1 MKSKWLK
8 KAMAA
13 FLAVLM
19 TVCALPVAAF
29 VPETVET
36 GEEFDGAENALPYYY
51 VSDGNLYVQIENET
65 QQIYPEYSFE
75 YIYSGY
81 EYVFAHG
88 KNENGEI
95 YDIVLGFMDCVD
107 FDSKAENANLY
118 TVTGSANET
127 AIYNYAVNTMGLNTA
142 AACGILANIQKES
155 GFNPH
160 ALGDS
165 GTSYGICQWHN
176 SRWDRLKA
184 YCTSNNLDSTT
195 IVGQLRYLEYEL
207 KNFYSSVWNRLKSV
221 ENTAEGAYDAAAYWC
236 AVFEVPA
243 GYGYWSNGEIHYGE
257 TSIARGNL
265 AKSTYWNEYSSAG
278 DSGTNAS
285 LTATNA
291 QQQVVD
297 YALSKVGTSFANGYC
312 QAFVSYTYAN
322 AGVGCGQVFYCCA
335 TKAWQTCG
343 KGYSI
348 SDIPLGATVYFSDEN
363 AGSSRVYDDVCKQ
376 YCGHVGI
383 YVGNGYV
390 VHGWGGKVVKTT
402 LNYITQCGY
411 PYRGWGWHAN
421 FALADIKDV
430 NFDTITTNTYR
441 LVNNGSYLTTT
452 ADNNTTVLTAQAKS
466 GTSNQ
471 QFYISPNSRFS
482 QSYVIKSQAYS
493 SGRVVNVFTTGVSA
507 NGDNVSLYTSTTDAS
522 QSWRFEAKS
531 GGYLIHPVDNT
542 SLALTNSNGT
552 VKVMTSSGASNQIW
566 TLASAVDTY
575 TVSYNANGG
584 TGAPGNQTKT
594 HGQSLTLSSVKPTKD
609 GYTFQGWSTS
619 STGSVQYYPG
629 STYTGNANLTLY
641 AVWSA
646 KTYTITYNA
655 NGGTGAPSSQT
666 KYYNQGLTLSYTKPT
681 RPGYAFQGWSTS
693 STGSVQYNSGSTF
706 TGNYDQT
713 LYAVWKTATY
723 TVYFNANGGTVSRSS
738 QAVTYGD
745 AYGSLPTP
753 TRDGYAFDGWYTSDN
768 YRVSAYT
775 TFKETS
781 DQTLYAHWKTRVS
794 VADTVYV
801 DKQLTLNIGESD
813 TAHEW
818 IYYTQNV
825 TFSFVSEDPNIA
837 SVSSDGVI
845 TGVSTGNT
853 NVNISVRSSYDGR
866 VQTESCYVT
875 VTNQRVA
882 YTIFY
887 DANGGENAPASQTKF
902 HGEALTLS
910 TVKPTR
916 SGYEFKGWSTTLNGS
931 VQYNPG
937 SAYSGNANL
946 TLYAVWKS
954 AHTHN
959 YQRFPETMHP
969 HKVYYICSCGASYY
983 AVENGQYV
991 TEKLSTCSSCYPVTG
1006 VSLNKTS
1013 ETCEP
1018 ETVFVLTAT
1027 VTPSNAAN
1035 KSVTWSS
1042 SNNSV
1047 ATVSSGY
1054 VRTVGEGTAVITA
1067 TTNDGS
1073 KTASCT
1079 VTVTTQKTKINF
1091 NPTGGTGAP
1100 EPQFKIIGTAIKLSE
1115 TVPTKPNC
1123 EFLGWSLYDKID
1135 YQPGDNFTFDWWTE
1149 EAYLYAIWKHKDVGD
1164 IVWTPGS
1171 LNCNNWLPEN
1181 MESYGIQDSVFVGE
1195 VWDSS
1200 KVDPILCN
1208 NFDRFYADNYR
1219 YVVVEAEIRCDALDQ
1234 NDCMAI
1240 YFSKGDTYDIDETT
1254 SVKYI
1259 HGGTTGGNYKTFV
1272 FDMAQNPNWNGL
1284 ITILRI
1290 DPFEENT
1297 GMFKI
1302 KSVKLTN
1309 KVNYTVSYN
1318 ANGGT
1323 GAPASQ
1329 TKVHGDALTLST
1341 VKPTR
1346 SGYEFK
1352 GWATSSNGN
1361 VEYSA
1366 GAAYAENANVT
1377 LYAVWAVIP
1386 VTSVTLNQT
1395 TVSLQKGETL
1405 TLTATVAPSDAAN
1418 KSVTWSSGNTSVATV
1433 STSGVVTAV
1442 GEGTAVITVT
1452 TADGGKTATCTVA
1465 VAHTHNYTGTYYE
1478 TAHPHKAYSKCS
1490 CGEINYTG
1498 ATQKVASCASCYP
1511 VTGVTLDKTTATL
1524 KKGETLTLSVTVSP
1538 SDAAN
1543 KAFTV
1548 TSSNPSVMSAK
1559 YRIGICVGDL
1569 FDGSTCTA
1577 SHCEFTALSAG
1588 STTLTFTTEDGQ
1600 KTASCKVTVTEPV
1613 VNAKAKFTLSETSG
1627 RPGDTVKITLS
1638 LKTEETV
1645 NSIAISGITYDKSIM
1660 TFTGFSD
1667 YEHIEDL
1674 TILPPTFDEEKMAIV
1689 IGLKNAAAFDGDICT
1704 LNFKINENALEG
1716 VTNIDASSVVKLKSV
1731 EIPSAVASGK
1741 VNVRLQTLGDI
1752 DGNDTVDIDDAVLLF
1767 QYSMLPEL
1775 YPISYAGNLDF
1786 NKDGTVDIDDAV
1798 RLFQYSMLPDL
1809 YPLE

>member
-1 MKSKWLK
+1 MKSRWLK

-29 VPETVET
+29 VPEMVET

-95 YDIVLGFMDCVD
+95 YDIVLGFMDSVD

-118 TVTGSANET
+118 TVTGSANE
-127 AIYNYAVNTMGLNTA
+127 AAVYNYAVNTMGLNTA

-195 IVGQLRYLEYEL
+195 IEGQLRYLEYEL

-221 ENTAEGAYDAAAYWC
+221 KNTAEGAYDAAAYWC

-452 ADNNTTVLTAQAKS
+452 ADNNTTVLTVKAKS

-542 SLALTNSNGT
+542 GLALTNSNGT
-552 VKVMTSSGASNQIW
+552 VEVMTSSGASNQIW

-619 STGSVQYYPG
+619 STGSVQY
-629 STYTGNANLTLY
+629 
-641 AVWSA
+641 
-646 KTYTITYNA
+646 
-655 NGGTGAPSSQT
+655 
-666 KYYNQGLTLSYTKPT
+666 
-681 RPGYAFQGWSTS
+681 
-693 STGSVQYNSGSTF
+693 
-706 TGNYDQT
+706 
-713 LYAVWKTATY
+713 
-723 TVYFNANGGTVSRSS
+723 
-738 QAVTYGD
+738 
-745 AYGSLPTP
+745 
-753 TRDGYAFDGWYTSDN
+753 
-768 YRVSAYT
+768 
-775 TFKETS
+775 
-781 DQTLYAHWKTRVS
+781 
-794 VADTVYV
+794 
-801 DKQLTLNIGESD
+801 
-813 TAHEW
+813 
-818 IYYTQNV
+818 
-825 TFSFVSEDPNIA
+825 
-837 SVSSDGVI
+837 
-845 TGVSTGNT
+845 
-853 NVNISVRSSYDGR
+853 
-866 VQTESCYVT
+866 
-875 VTNQRVA
+875 
-882 YTIFY
+882 
-887 DANGGENAPASQTKF
+887 
-902 HGEALTLS
+902 
-910 TVKPTR
+910 
-916 SGYEFKGWSTTLNGS
+916 
-931 VQYNPG
+931 NPG
-937 SAYSGNANL
+937 SAYTGNANL

-954 AHTHN
+954 AHTHS

-969 HKVYYICSCGASYY
+969 HRVYYICSCGASYY

-1079 VTVTTQKTKINF
+1079 VTVTTQKTKIYF

-1135 YQPGDNFTFDWWTE
+1135 YQPGDNFTFDWGAE

-1171 LNCNNWLPEN
+1171 LNCNNWLPGN

-1195 VWDSS
+1195 VWNSS

-1208 NFDRFYADNYR
+1208 NFDRFYAENYR

-1240 YFSKGDTYDIDETT
+1240 YFSKGATYDIDETT

-1259 HGGTTGGNYKTFV
+1259 HGGTTGGSYKTFV

-1377 LYAVWAVIP
+1377 LYAVWKANS
-1386 VTSVTLNQT
+1386 VTSVTLNKT
-1395 TVSLQKGETL
+1395 SASLKKGETL

-1442 GEGTAVITVT
+1442 GEGTAVITVK
-1452 TADGGKTATCTVA
+1452 TADGGKTASCTVA

-1478 TAHPHKAYSKCS
+1478 AAHPHKAYSKCS

-1498 ATQKVASCASCYP
+1498 ATQKVTSCTSCYP

-1613 VNAKAKFTLSETSG
+1613 VNAKAKFTLSEASG

-1716 VTNIDASSVVKLKSV
+1716 VTNIDASSVVKLKSA